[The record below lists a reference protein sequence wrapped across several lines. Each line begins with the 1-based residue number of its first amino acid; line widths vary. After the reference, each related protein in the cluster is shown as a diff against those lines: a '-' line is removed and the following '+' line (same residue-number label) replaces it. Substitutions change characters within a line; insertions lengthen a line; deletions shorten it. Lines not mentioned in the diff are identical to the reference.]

1 MNITELLD
9 EVDLSD
15 LGGTPRVAALN
26 VLRRQSARLVRLQA
40 NRDTLVLLAREVGA
54 SYAEIAD
61 AAGRLATGDSA
72 RFLTDVARA
81 IQSDDDARPS
91 QAAASPSPARPAT
104 PPGVPHPAGERAA
117 KRQSALAENI
127 RKWIKGRGKNP

>member
-61 AAGRLATGDSA
+61 AAGFTAQTAANICRRRGEQTGS
-72 RFLTDVARA
+72 
-81 IQSDDDARPS
+81 
-91 QAAASPSPARPAT
+91 
-104 PPGVPHPAGERAA
+104 
-117 KRQSALAENI
+117 
-127 RKWIKGRGKNP
+127 

>member
-1 MNITELLD
+1 VNITELLD

-61 AAGRLATGDSA
+61 AAGFTAQTAANICRRRGEQTGS
-72 RFLTDVARA
+72 
-81 IQSDDDARPS
+81 
-91 QAAASPSPARPAT
+91 
-104 PPGVPHPAGERAA
+104 
-117 KRQSALAENI
+117 
-127 RKWIKGRGKNP
+127 

>member
-15 LGGTPRVAALN
+15 LGGTPRAAALN
-26 VLRRQSARLVRLQA
+26 VLRRQSARLVRLQS

-61 AAGRLATGDSA
+61 AAGFTAQT
-72 RFLTDVARA
+72 
-81 IQSDDDARPS
+81 
-91 QAAASPSPARPAT
+91 AANICRRRGEQTAS
-104 PPGVPHPAGERAA
+104 
-117 KRQSALAENI
+117 
-127 RKWIKGRGKNP
+127 